1 VSQPVANR
9 KFKYYN
15 AIAIAFIICLIT
27 SNIAATKLWQV
38 GSLILPG
45 GMIIFPI
52 LYVLNDILTEVYG
65 FTASR
70 RVIWAALF
78 SNLFV
83 TLILFLVV
91 QLPPAEHWSNH
102 ESFTHIFSLTPRI
115 FLASISS
122 YFIGEL
128 LNASTISTLK
138 IMLEGR
144 NFAIRAILSTCVGA
158 LIETTLFV
166 SIAFSGI
173 LPISHLFSM
182 IFTMTIMKV
191 AYELIVLPIT
201 VKVTQFLKETEGMDS
216 FEKPSWRGV
225 FGC

>member
-1 VSQPVANR
+1 MSHPTIN
-9 KFKYYN
+9 KNFKYYN
-15 AIAIAFIICLIT
+15 TIAITFIICLIT
-27 SNIAATKLWQV
+27 SNIAATKLWQI

-45 GMIIFPI
+45 GMIIFPM

-70 RVIWAALF
+70 RVIWIALF

-83 TLILFLVV
+83 TLILFLVI

-102 ESFTHIFSLTPRI
+102 ESFTNVFSLTPRI

-122 YFIGEL
+122 YFVGEL

-158 LIETTLFV
+158 FIETTLFV
-166 SIAFSGI
+166 SIAFGGI
-173 LPISHLFSM
+173 LPTPHLFSM
-182 IFTMTIMKV
+182 IFTMTIIKV
-191 AYELIVLPIT
+191 AYELAVLPIT
-201 VKVTQFLKETEGMDS
+201 VKITQSLKKTENMDS
-216 FEKPSWRGV
+216 FEKPSWRGIL
-225 FGC
+225 GY